1 MPQLA
6 SRPPPLM
13 ACCNA
18 SEDIVELL
26 ADVLELAGFRTT
38 THVSPAKLGPDPT
51 IAFLTEV
58 QPQACVYS
66 VSLPYEESWRIFE
79 QVRAAVPDCGWV
91 VTTTNK
97 RALEALVGPTP
108 SIEVWG
114 KPFNID
120 DIVGSVRRVL
130 AEREPAHP

>member
-1 MPQLA
+1 MPHA
-6 SRPPPLM
+6 SSRPPSLV

-26 ADVLELAGFRTT
+26 AEVLQLAGFRTV
-38 THVSPAKLGPDPT
+38 THVSPTKLGPAPT
-51 IAFLTEV
+51 IAFLTDV

-66 VSLPYEESWRIFE
+66 VSLPYAESWHISQ
-79 QVRAAVPDCGWV
+79 QVRAAGPDCGWV

-97 RALEALVGPTP
+97 RALDALVGPTP
-108 SIEVWG
+108 SLEVWG

-120 DIVGSVRRVL
+120 DIVASVRRVL
-130 AEREPAHP
+130 ADREPAHP